1 MQNPARYPTAFFCLV
16 LATGS
21 VASTE
26 APGDA
31 WTLNFYLEN
40 DLFGPTD
47 ANYTNGVRLSWISP
61 DLESWAEDPAVPGFI
76 NLINN
81 ELDDLLDFKEG
92 ESRNLV
98 VSLGHLIYTPENK
111 QAFRLLEDERPYA
124 GYLYLGFAY
133 QSRTDDRL
141 DTLEVDVGIVGPSAQ
156 GELAQDSFHDLW
168 GIGKF
173 NGWDNQ
179 LRDEPVLQLTYEYR
193 RRLFKHQLP
202 GDLEQDFIGHLGGAL
217 GSASIHAN
225 LGGEYRIGRDLPE
238 DFGTSAVRPG
248 GDNSAPGR
256 GDARLS
262 SRAREGGISG
272 LHLFLSLDTQLV
284 ARDIFLDGNTW
295 QDSHSV
301 DKKHLVA
308 DLAVGFSFL
317 LDRWKVSYAQV
328 FRTREYEGQPHS
340 HQYGSLG
347 ISYTW

>member
-1 MQNPARYPTAFFCLV
+1 MQHPIRYLITFFCLV

-21 VASTE
+21 VASPDE
-26 APGDA
+26 PDDA

-40 DLFGPTD
+40 DLFGATD
-47 ANYTNGVRLSWISP
+47 ANYTNGVRMSWISP
-61 DLESWAEDPAVPGFI
+61 DLESWAEDPAVPGFL
-76 NLINN
+76 NRINN
-81 ELDDLLDFKEG
+81 ELDELLGFKKG
-92 ESRNLV
+92 QSRNLV
-98 VSLGHLIYTPENK
+98 VSLGHLIYTPEDR
-111 QAFRLLEDERPYA
+111 QASRLLEGDRPYA
-124 GYLYLGFAY
+124 GYLYLGLAY
-133 QSRTDDRL
+133 QSRTDNRL

-168 GIGKF
+168 GIEQF

-179 LRDEPVLQLTYEYR
+179 LRDEPILQFTYEYR
-193 RRLFKHQLP
+193 RRFFRHQLP
-202 GDLEQDFIGHLGGAL
+202 GGLEQDFIGHMGGAL

-225 LGGEYRIGRDLPE
+225 FGGEYRIGWDLPE

-248 GDNSAPGR
+248 GDNSAPGS

-262 SRAREGGISG
+262 PRAREGGLSG
-272 LHLFLSLDTQLV
+272 LHLFMSLDTQLV

-295 QDSHSV
+295 QDSHSI

-308 DLAVGFSFL
+308 DLSVGVSFL
-317 LDRWKVSYAQV
+317 LERWKFSYGQV
-328 FRTREYEGQPHS
+328 FRTREFEGQPHS